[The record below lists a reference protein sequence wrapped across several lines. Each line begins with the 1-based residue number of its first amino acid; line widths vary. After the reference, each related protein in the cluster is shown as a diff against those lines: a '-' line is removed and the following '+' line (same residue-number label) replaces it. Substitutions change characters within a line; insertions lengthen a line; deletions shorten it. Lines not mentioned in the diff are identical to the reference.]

1 MFRKQQK
8 FSAYFFILTLIL
20 SAVFCFLF
28 LENFKSYKSQVT
40 ILLIP
45 KSEKIAIH
53 SEQIAQNLTEFPRN
67 LSFYEKLLAD
77 NKNIKDELAGCSKD
91 KRKKLWN
98 KKLEINREKNSGII
112 KIGIS
117 NDNQVKSEKI
127 ARQTAFTLFNTAS
140 RYYNIKNEIDLR
152 IIDEPITSLKMKSW
166 PWLIFL
172 SVLAGTFLSYLITSI
187 FSKAEIF
194 FLKARSGIN
203 LAKPYRQNFSSW
215 TDATQRKEK
224 SDKPEKKSKPITAA
238 KKSQA
243 PSNLPIADDS
253 GAALED
259 AGINKDATEKI
270 ISSEEPSE
278 EELKERLNQLLR
290 GEL

>member
-45 KSEKIAIH
+45 KSEKIAVQ